1 MQIDINKS
9 YKTRDGKRVRILCTD
24 APLNQ
29 DYAGPV
35 LGFIEGGSDVCCW
48 TAYGSWQR
56 SGAHCRD
63 LIECPRETLI
73 SGFLVHVEFTEIAGG
88 EDYIFHDLLSAQSYS
103 KAERRHGHKVFTMS
117 VQGYAAEYLDD

>member
-63 LIECPRETLI
+63 LIECPRETLLT
-73 SGFLVHVEFTEIAGG
+73 GFVVHIEFGKSS
-88 EDYIFHDLLSAQSYS
+88 DSHIFVQREGAYAYAN
-103 KAERRHGHKVFTMS
+103 AEVRRGHKAFIAPLS
-117 VQGYAAEYLDD
+117 VYAQEYKDD